1 MGTKLSGNCFGGDH
15 CGEFYIYIYIYIY
28 TYYIYVYIYI
38 YICIY
43 IYIYDKNYWSKGVG
57 ATMKIILSI
66 ENELLKKLQETP
78 ITISV

>member
-1 MGTKLSGNCFGGDH
+1 MEIALEVTTVENFI
-15 CGEFYIYIYIYIY
+15 YIYIYIYIY
-28 TYYIYVYIYI
+28 IHIIYMY
-38 YICIY
+38 IY

-66 ENELLKKLQETP
+66 ENESLKKLQETP